1 MSVISSSF
9 KPPGVCCL
17 GLSLDFGAAVWPQV
31 RQLCRKS
38 CAERAMRSE
47 VCPALLCN
55 SCPGQAVPQQCWL
68 LSATD
73 LCATRNSCSHQTCS
87 LTMNRG
93 GDSGGTFWQSCLH
106 PCLPHF
112 RPQLLADLDLW
123 SSLPLMKLGGI
134 LLCPQTQEDWILPW
148 LHPWGII
155 FQICVVCSY

>member
-1 MSVISSSF
+1 MSLSHECNFFFLQTPRGLLPRLKSRFWCSSMTSGQTTVQ
-9 KPPGVCCL
+9 KE
-17 GLSLDFGAAVWPQV
+17 
-31 RQLCRKS
+31 LCRKS

-55 SCPGQAVPQQCWL
+55 SCPGQAVPQQCWR

-73 LCATRNSCSHQTCS
+73 LCATRNSCSHQTRS

-93 GDSGGTFWQSCLH
+93 GDSGGTFWQPCLH

-112 RPQLLADLDLW
+112 HPQLLADLDLW

-134 LLCPQTQEDWILPW
+134 LLCP
-148 LHPWGII
+148 
-155 FQICVVCSY
+155 